1 MRSLCDELL
10 EHVYVSPS
18 STTAAIFFC
27 RPDVHFGALGVHWE
41 QHAGGVNLGHDA
53 EQVGRAPCVA
63 GAVYYLVPLHI
74 KLVKAVVVYPLVV
87 QNHFLVVRLAC
98 RVNVE

>member
-1 MRSLCDELL
+1 M
-10 EHVYVSPS
+10 YVSPS

-27 RPDVHFGALGVHWE
+27 RPDVHFGALGVHRE
-41 QHAGGVNLGHDA
+41 QHSGGLYLSHDA

-63 GAVYYLVPLHI
+63 GAVCYRVPLHT
-74 KLVKAVVVYPLVV
+74 KLVKAVVVYPLVD

>member
-1 MRSLCDELL
+1 MASREGGRCDELL
-10 EHVYVSPS
+10 ERVYVSPS

-27 RPDVHFGALGVHWE
+27 RPDVHCGALGVHRE
-41 QHAGGVNLGHDA
+41 QHDA
-53 EQVGRAPCVA
+53 EQVGGAPCVA
-63 GAVYYLVPLHI
+63 RAVYYRVPLHT